1 VTPYRPNPGEVPVPG
16 LWYDQS
22 KMEYGHNSS
31 LNIFFYGMHLD
42 GTTPDKSYVADAISA
57 NRNIEPTH
65 FDDQH
70 VYRIEWVPGQNGYIQ
85 W

>member
-1 VTPYRPNPGEVPVPG
+1 
-16 LWYDQS
+16 
-22 KMEYGHNSS
+22 MEYGHNSS